1 MTLDVRGIAGM
12 PPGNLLRIPRFWARQ
27 PAFLLTCIGAVAA
40 VILLAPFTYGSAAGV
55 DLALLLFVH
64 ALGVW
69 SAAIAVRALA
79 ELQVE
84 TAIVSEIERKGTE
97 MLREIRTGQRGR
109 IDLDQLEQ
117 AVVPN
122 NPADPPPA
130 MIRLFQH
137 IIKEAKDRKFESSV
151 NVMQPYREE
160 VIEDIFRLQNLQ
172 KIALW
177 MGILGTFI
185 GLLLAVTAAGE
196 GSGDFR
202 ALVQKMFDGLIVAFS
217 ASLAGL
223 QVAVLVGVLLLLLR
237 RGHERYF
244 KMMESAVVTML
255 SLARN
260 SINRDEFMSEFGQIA
275 STMQELTERV
285 RVQTTDA
292 SRHQEGTRREIAQQT
307 EAIQAG
313 IGKLAEARAGFDG
326 FLESLGDAQKQFIDD
341 VRSLYDSVSLKDLGS
356 TLHESTIQAGR
367 LMTDSIS
374 ASTRQIATRLTDF
387 NSAVDQLTNTLDA
400 QTQASEE
407 QGKKLAAQIATS
419 TADSANAIRAM
430 TARLQEMATREQ
442 SIRGELQELSR
453 TVAILANAINRLD
466 PSPSGDAKGIRN
478 FITSLR
484 R

>member
-1 MTLDVRGIAGM
+1 S
-12 PPGNLLRIPRFWARQ
+12 
-27 PAFLLTCIGAVAA
+27 
-40 VILLAPFTYGSAAGV
+40 LLAPFTYGAASGV

-79 ELQVE
+79 EVQIE

-97 MLREIRTGQRGR
+97 ILREIRTGQRGR

-117 AVVPN
+117 AVVPT

-137 IIKEAKDRKFESSV
+137 IVKEAKDRRFESSV

-160 VIEDIFRLQNLQ
+160 PLEDIFRLQNLQ

-185 GLLLAVTAAGE
+185 GLLLAVTAAGA
-196 GSGDFR
+196 GHGDFR
-202 ALVQKMFDGLIVAFS
+202 ALVQRMFDGLVVAFS

-223 QVAVLVGVLLLLLR
+223 QVAVFVGVLLLLLR

-244 KMMESAVVTML
+244 KLMESAVVTML

-260 SINRDEFMSEFGQIA
+260 SLNRDEFMSEFGQIA

-285 RVQTTDA
+285 RVQTTDTGW
-292 SRHQEGTRREIAQQT
+292 HQESTRREIAHQT
-307 EAIQAG
+307 EAIQSG
-313 IGKLAEARAGFDG
+313 IERLAEARTGFEE
-326 FLESLGDAQKQFIDD
+326 FLKSLGDAQKRFIDD
-341 VRSLYDSVSLKDLGS
+341 VHSVYDTVSLKELGS
-356 TLHESTIQAGR
+356 TLHESMGQAGR
-367 LMTDSIS
+367 MMSDSIS
-374 ASTRQIATRLTDF
+374 VSTRQIATRLTDF
-387 NSAVDQLTNTLDA
+387 NSAVDQLTNTLDVHS
-400 QTQASEE
+400 QASDE
-407 QGKKLAAQIATS
+407 QARKLAAQIAAS

-430 TARLQEMATREQ
+430 TGRLQEMATREQ
-442 SIRGELQELSR
+442 SLRGDLQELSR

-478 FITSLR
+478 FITSR
-484 R
+484 RR